1 MSTLSQAK
9 HLCPLVKEEH
19 TECYF
24 MKMTSSDIQKTV
36 LYCIDNFESC
46 EIFKRFAAIR
56 QEA

>member
-1 MSTLSQAK
+1 
-9 HLCPLVKEEH
+9 
-19 TECYF
+19 

-46 EIFKRFAAIR
+46 EIFKRFTAIR